1 MKKRLLSWLLCA
13 AMVLGLLPT
22 MAVTALADELAEA
35 YTLSDDYISVSV
47 SKKNGG
53 FTVRTVEGDRLKKS
67 DNNKELLY
75 HDGQYDTSFV
85 SFRVED
91 NGSYRDYIFGGSYT
105 GSSAQDDLTALKKL
119 WDTAPPT
126 PLPEPDIIPVQKVAL
141 SQHTLELPRLSSADL
156 SVSITPPDA
165 TDQTVLWS
173 ASPEDVVSVEAGRVT
188 GLKRGSA
195 VVTAVSDTKSDSCTV
210 TVTPAV
216 YRIETAH
223 DASGSIPAWDAAPSH
238 AEFSMP
244 LTAKKSGLLLRA
256 LEFRIKGFVAGK
268 MRAILRRYGST
279 TPLVDLSLE
288 LIRGYNDVVL
298 DMGGFPLE
306 KGVEYQ
312 LYMSAVNNFYPPSVE
327 AGWVEE
333 NDFIDIAHGSAY
345 YDGDTTLIFAGTVVL
360 READ

>member
-1 MKKRLLSWLLCA
+1 M
-13 AMVLGLLPT
+13 
-22 MAVTALADELAEA
+22 
-35 YTLSDDYISVSV
+35 
-47 SKKNGG
+47 
-53 FTVRTVEGDRLKKS
+53 
-67 DNNKELLY
+67 
-75 HDGQYDTSFV
+75 
-85 SFRVED
+85 
-91 NGSYRDYIFGGSYT
+91 
-105 GSSAQDDLTALKKL
+105 
-119 WDTAPPT
+119 
-126 PLPEPDIIPVQKVAL
+126 
-141 SQHTLELPRLSSADL
+141 
-156 SVSITPPDA
+156 
-165 TDQTVLWS
+165 
-173 ASPEDVVSVEAGRVT
+173 
-188 GLKRGSA
+188 
-195 VVTAVSDTKSDSCTV
+195 
-210 TVTPAV
+210 TPAV

-244 LTAKKSGLLLRA
+244 LTAKKPGLLLRA

-298 DMGGFPLE
+298 DMGDVPLE

-312 LYMSAVNNFYPPSVE
+312 LYLSAVNNFYPPSVE

>member
-1 MKKRLLSWLLCA
+1 M
-13 AMVLGLLPT
+13 
-22 MAVTALADELAEA
+22 
-35 YTLSDDYISVSV
+35 
-47 SKKNGG
+47 
-53 FTVRTVEGDRLKKS
+53 
-67 DNNKELLY
+67 
-75 HDGQYDTSFV
+75 
-85 SFRVED
+85 
-91 NGSYRDYIFGGSYT
+91 
-105 GSSAQDDLTALKKL
+105 
-119 WDTAPPT
+119 
-126 PLPEPDIIPVQKVAL
+126 AL

-188 GLKRGSA
+188 GLKKGTA
-195 VVTAVSDTKSDSCTV
+195 VVTAVSDTKSDGCTV

-312 LYMSAVNNFYPPSVE
+312 LYLSAVNNFYPPSVE

-345 YDGDTTLIFAGTVVL
+345 YDGDATLIFAGTVVL

>member
-1 MKKRLLSWLLCA
+1 MRVVKVDA
-13 AMVLGLLPT
+13 ATG
-22 MAVTALADELAEA
+22 ALTTD
-35 YTLSDDYISVSV
+35 TVSA
-47 SKKNGG
+47 
-53 FTVRTVEGDRLKKS
+53 DRLSGLGSEEKA
-67 DNNKELLY
+67 LLLKLL
-75 HDGQYDTSFV
+75 DAA
-85 SFRVED
+85 
-91 NGSYRDYIFGGSYT
+91 NYT

-119 WDTAPPT
+119 WDTTPPT

-173 ASPEDVVSVEAGRVT
+173 ASPEGVVSVEAGRVT
-188 GLKRGSA
+188 GFKKGTA

-312 LYMSAVNNFYPPSVE
+312 LYLSAVNNFYPPSVE

>member
-1 MKKRLLSWLLCA
+1 M
-13 AMVLGLLPT
+13 
-22 MAVTALADELAEA
+22 
-35 YTLSDDYISVSV
+35 
-47 SKKNGG
+47 
-53 FTVRTVEGDRLKKS
+53 
-67 DNNKELLY
+67 
-75 HDGQYDTSFV
+75 
-85 SFRVED
+85 
-91 NGSYRDYIFGGSYT
+91 
-105 GSSAQDDLTALKKL
+105 
-119 WDTAPPT
+119 
-126 PLPEPDIIPVQKVAL
+126 
-141 SQHTLELPRLSSADL
+141 
-156 SVSITPPDA
+156 
-165 TDQTVLWS
+165 
-173 ASPEDVVSVEAGRVT
+173 
-188 GLKRGSA
+188 
-195 VVTAVSDTKSDSCTV
+195 
-210 TVTPAV
+210 TPAV

-312 LYMSAVNNFYPPSVE
+312 LYFSAVNNFYPPSVE